1 MISVSTIQNSRDII
15 EKCFFNYSNSIESI
29 RNNNIWEGKS
39 RDNAYTICKSFNDEL
54 MNKLLGMFDE
64 FKTVI
69 SKYEEYKEYES
80 ENIRFNI
87 EMNKTENDFE
97 KKYYQNKI
105 NGNNTNL
112 TELKKEI
119 NSLLESINA
128 KKISSILEIKIP
140 ERNTNPITT
149 EGTPI
154 KWFGK
159 DNWYAIG
166 GNAGT
171 GNINQCTGYAYGRFN
186 EIAEANGTKILTGN
200 MGNGQ
205 DFYRMG
211 KKAGYENSENINDIR
226 VGDTISWAYGA
237 YGHVA
242 VVENLKRDSNG
253 KVISVEISEGNMTG
267 DPNSKGACHY
277 HKQTFNGTDALNKLA
292 TRTIR
297 RYVPSKFVGL
307 VHQTSIK

>member
-149 EGTPI
+149 EGTPT

-211 KKAGYENSENINDIR
+211 KKAGYETSENINDIR

>member
-1 MISVSTIQNSRDII
+1 MISVSTIQNSRYII
-15 EKCFFNYSNSIESI
+15 EKCFSNYSNSIESI

-87 EMNKTENDFE
+87 EMNKTENDSE

-119 NSLLESINA
+119 KSLLESINA

-140 ERNTNPITT
+140 KRNTNPITT
-149 EGTPI
+149 EGTPT

-211 KKAGYENSENINDIR
+211 KKAGYETSENINDIR

>member
-15 EKCFFNYSNSIESI
+15 EKCFSNYSNSIESI

-87 EMNKTENDFE
+87 EMNKTENDSE

-149 EGTPI
+149 EGTPT

-186 EIAEANGTKILTGN
+186 EIAEVNGTKILTGN

-211 KKAGYENSENINDIR
+211 KKAGYETSENINDIR

>member
-15 EKCFFNYSNSIESI
+15 EKCFSNYSNSIESI

-87 EMNKTENDFE
+87 EMNKTENDSE

-119 NSLLESINA
+119 KSLLESINA

-140 ERNTNPITT
+140 KRNTNPITT
-149 EGTPI
+149 EGTPT

-211 KKAGYENSENINDIR
+211 KKAGYETSENINDIR

>member
-15 EKCFFNYSNSIESI
+15 EKCFSNYSNSIESI
-29 RNNNIWEGKS
+29 QNNNIWQGKS

-87 EMNKTENDFE
+87 EMNKTENDSE
-97 KKYYQNKI
+97 KEYYQNKI

-128 KKISSILEIKIP
+128 KKISSTLEIKIP

-149 EGTPI
+149 EGTPT

-159 DNWYAIG
+159 DNWYATG

-211 KKAGYENSENINDIR
+211 KKAGYETSENINDIR

-253 KVISVEISEGNMTG
+253 KVISVEISEGNMTR

-277 HKQTFNGTDALNKLA
+277 HKQTFNGTDALTKLA

-297 RYVPSKFVGL
+297 RYIPSKFVGL

>member
-1 MISVSTIQNSRDII
+1 MISVSTIQNSRDMI
-15 EKCFFNYSNSIESI
+15 EKCFSNYSNSIESI

-87 EMNKTENDFE
+87 EMNKTENDSE

-119 NSLLESINA
+119 KSLLESINA

-211 KKAGYENSENINDIR
+211 KKAGYETSENINDIR

>member
-15 EKCFFNYSNSIESI
+15 EKCFSNYSNSIESI

-39 RDNAYTICKSFNDEL
+39 RDKAYTICKSFNDEL

-87 EMNKTENDFE
+87 EMNKTENDSE

-119 NSLLESINA
+119 KSLLESINA

-140 ERNTNPITT
+140 KRNTNPITT
-149 EGTPI
+149 EGTPT

-211 KKAGYENSENINDIR
+211 KKAGYETSENINDIR

>member
-15 EKCFFNYSNSIESI
+15 EKYFSNYSNNIEAI
-29 RNNNIWEGKS
+29 QNNNIWAGKS

-69 SKYEEYKEYES
+69 SKYEEYKESES

-87 EMNKTENDFE
+87 EMNKTENDSE

-149 EGTPI
+149 EGTPT

-211 KKAGYENSENINDIR
+211 KKAGYETSENINDIR